1 MHERKNVRER
11 LERLREEINLHAH
24 LYYVKDDP
32 LISDGEY
39 DLLFQELLDLEARFP
54 DLVTPDSPSRR
65 VGGVPLSHFDTV
77 EHRVPMLSLENAF
90 SEEDFFEFEKRLH
103 RFLNSSD
110 PFSYVAEPK
119 MDGLAVEIVYENG
132 IMVLGSTR
140 GDGSVGEDITQNLK
154 TVQTIPLRLRPGTCP
169 ELFEVRGE
177 VFISTEGFKALNEQ
191 RMKEGENLFANPRN
205 AAAGSLR
212 QLDSKI
218 TAQRPLEFFAY
229 GVSDPDS
236 FSCSTQADLL
246 EVLQS
251 LGLKVNT
258 HVRICS
264 DMEAAAAHFRYLL
277 DLRPSLPYEI
287 DGMVVKVNSFDIQK
301 RLGAKARSP
310 RWAIAGKFPA
320 SQGTTR
326 LRSIEF
332 QVGRT
337 GAITPVA
344 ILEPVL
350 IGGVTVSRATLHNED
365 EIKRKDL
372 RIGDVVLVQRAGD
385 VIPEVIK
392 PVREKRTG
400 REERIRMP
408 ESCPECGHP
417 VTRAE
422 NEVAVRCTNPL
433 CPAQRL
439 RALIHYTGK
448 TGMDIEGLG
457 KKVMEQLVSCGLVS
471 DISDIYRLQV
481 SDLRDLE
488 GWGEKSAEKAVKAIE
503 AGKTTTLSRF
513 LSALGIRYIGE
524 ISASLLEQRFGS
536 LARIM
541 QASAAEFLDVE
552 GVGDQMA
559 ESLSSYFQDP
569 SVQAMLRELGEL
581 GVRFEEPAAD
591 SSEKPLANMVF
602 LFTGSLEKFS
612 RSEAKARVKDLGGQ
626 VASSLS
632 RKVTHVV
639 CGNKPGSKRAKAQ
652 ELGLMILDE
661 GGFHN
666 LLQM

>member
-1 MHERKNVRER
+1 
-11 LERLREEINLHAH
+11 
-24 LYYVKDDP
+24 
-32 LISDGEY
+32 
-39 DLLFQELLDLEARFP
+39 
-54 DLVTPDSPSRR
+54 
-65 VGGVPLSHFDTV
+65 
-77 EHRVPMLSLENAF
+77 
-90 SEEDFFEFEKRLH
+90 
-103 RFLNSSD
+103 
-110 PFSYVAEPK
+110 
-119 MDGLAVEIVYENG
+119 
-132 IMVLGSTR
+132 
-140 GDGSVGEDITQNLK
+140 
-154 TVQTIPLRLRPGTCP
+154 
-169 ELFEVRGE
+169 
-177 VFISTEGFKALNEQ
+177 
-191 RMKEGENLFANPRN
+191 
-205 AAAGSLR
+205 
-212 QLDSKI
+212 
-218 TAQRPLEFFAY
+218 
-229 GVSDPDS
+229 
-236 FSCSTQADLL
+236 
-246 EVLQS
+246 
-251 LGLKVNT
+251 
-258 HVRICS
+258 
-264 DMEAAAAHFRYLL
+264 
-277 DLRPSLPYEI
+277 
-287 DGMVVKVNSFDIQK
+287 
-301 RLGAKARSP
+301 
-310 RWAIAGKFPA
+310 
-320 SQGTTR
+320 
-326 LRSIEF
+326 
-332 QVGRT
+332 
-337 GAITPVA
+337 ITPVA